1 MATYLVTVG
10 QIEVL
15 VDSDHGAAHAQAS
28 ILEMMRSSIK
38 TQEVLPGAILRHH
51 MTGTPH
57 FSPVSPPQTLSRRG
71 LREALEARSA

>member
-1 MATYLVTVG
+1 MTTYLVTVG

-15 VDSDHGAAHAQAS
+15 VDSEDGAEHAQAS

-38 TQEVLPGAILRHH
+38 TQEILPGAILRHR

-57 FSPVSPPQTLSRRG
+57 FSPVTPPETALRKY
-71 LREALEARSA
+71 LREALEPRSA